1 MNNRSGNSENL
12 LKNVNYDNYVNGVLS
27 LPRGVMR
34 LVPITIVAGSKQPVS
49 LKGEDLSVIN
59 KVFQD
64 AFTVCRK
71 TGKNSY
77 YSSLDVKRRGVKH
90 MLNSSF
96 AVIDLETY
104 SDLDGI
110 QKVYCIGAVAF
121 DVNTGKFNSKS

>member
-71 TGKNSY
+71 TGK
-77 YSSLDVKRRGVKH
+77 
-90 MLNSSF
+90 
-96 AVIDLETY
+96 
-104 SDLDGI
+104 
-110 QKVYCIGAVAF
+110 
-121 DVNTGKFNSKS
+121 KFLLFLIRC